1 MVKIYCIG
9 GGYVGGPTIAVIALK
24 CPHMYIVGVV
34 DISVLPINAWNSD
47 QGRIQD
53 GIRFPIY
60 EPGLED
66 IFMQCR
72 NKNLIFKKKEDEAEE
87 EKEEEAEIKEEEKA
101 AEKEDEEKT
110 EEEHE
115 EEAETK
121 EKKEK
126 EK

>member
-47 QGRIQD
+47 QICFFSLLPTELSSFVT
-53 GIRFPIY
+53 IHMFIVT
-60 EPGLED
+60 E
-66 IFMQCR
+66 
-72 NKNLIFKKKEDEAEE
+72 KKEDEAEE
-87 EKEEEAEIKEEEKA
+87 ENEEKAEIKKEEKA

-115 EEAETK
+115 EEAETE
-121 EKKEK
+121 EKKEE